1 MTVCALAKT
10 DQIRILI
17 VEDDEDDAFLVEEML
32 SDGITMNAQKIERAY
47 TFAQA
52 LEKLVEREYDVCIFD
67 YNLGKNTGVD
77 LLINIRSRGIDV
89 PVIFLTGNSN
99 PNIEEDIRNSGADDM
114 FLKMNI
120 SSMELSHSV
129 LKTLQMV

>member
-1 MTVCALAKT
+1 M
-10 DQIRILI
+10 
-17 VEDDEDDAFLVEEML
+17 
-32 SDGITMNAQKIERAY
+32 
-47 TFAQA
+47 
-52 LEKLVEREYDVCIFD
+52 
-67 YNLGKNTGVD
+67 
-77 LLINIRSRGIDV
+77 